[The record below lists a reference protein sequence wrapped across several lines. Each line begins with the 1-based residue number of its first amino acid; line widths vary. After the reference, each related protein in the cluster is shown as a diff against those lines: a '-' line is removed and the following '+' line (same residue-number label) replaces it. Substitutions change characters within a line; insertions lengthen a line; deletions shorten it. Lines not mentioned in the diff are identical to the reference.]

1 MGTLLEKTFLK
12 VDVLTVDVCFDAA
25 TAERFA
31 AIASAGRLTGAAADS
46 IARAAL
52 AGRLAIGRI
61 QFVRSVSLDQF
72 IEGIAEDQRKAVRA
86 GFLPDSVFRA
96 ISRGLPVWFAFLE
109 ERGIRKGDQLLYELE
124 SESIRTVFVGADG
137 KVLLDQTDPGRER
150 RNSVLATW
158 LAPGSSFRPGLLRSL
173 QREGR
178 RAGGA
183 APLAARCR
191 LAGRPA
197 RQP

>member
-1 MGTLLEKTFLK
+1 
-12 VDVLTVDVCFDAA
+12 
-25 TAERFA
+25 
-31 AIASAGRLTGAAADS
+31 
-46 IARAAL
+46 
-52 AGRLAIGRI
+52 
-61 QFVRSVSLDQF
+61 
-72 IEGIAEDQRKAVRA
+72 
-86 GFLPDSVFRA
+86 
-96 ISRGLPVWFAFLE
+96 
-109 ERGIRKGDQLLYELE
+109 
-124 SESIRTVFVGADG
+124 VFVGADG

-173 QREGR
+173 EREGR
-178 RAGGA
+178 RAGA